1 MKKKRVCM
9 YGAASDQIDRV
20 FLRQGEQLGREI
32 AEAGYTLVYGGGSG
46 GMMGACSRG
55 VLEGGG
61 KLIGVVPAFM
71 DAYEGINEN
80 CTELI
85 WTDSMGDRKT
95 LMENLADAF
104 IVTPGGIGTMDEF
117 FQILTL
123 GYLDRKAVP
132 IIIFNIKGFFDP
144 ILEFIDQGVEK
155 GFIHEKVRTLYTVR
169 TSPKGVISA
178 IRESLQGD
186 QPK

>member
-1 MKKKRVCM
+1 MKKRRITL
-9 YGAASDQIDRV
+9 YGAASDQIDREY
-20 FLRQGEQLGREI
+20 LLQGEQLGREV
-32 AEAGYTLVYGGGSG
+32 AKAGYVLVCGGGSA

-85 WTDSMGDRKT
+85 WTDNMGDRKT

-123 GYLDRKAVP
+123 GYLDRKDVP
-132 IIIFNIKGFFDP
+132 IVIFNIKGFFDP
-144 ILEFIDQGVEK
+144 ILEFIDSGVEK
-155 GFIHEKVRTLYTVR
+155 GFIHEKVRNLFTVGN
-169 TSPKGVISA
+169 SPEEVISA
-178 IRESLQGD
+178 ISERLQRD
-186 QPK
+186 QK